1 MICPIIR
8 DGVNYRSLIRQQALH
23 NTGFAERW
31 QADLFIAKRK
41 ARKSCR
47 ISYASKCI
55 YGA

>member
-23 NTGFAERW
+23 NISFAERW

-47 ISYASKCI
+47 ISDASKCI